1 MSQENVRT
9 VHRFLR
15 ALDRRDY
22 ENARPCLCR
31 DAEWHNTAAFPGS
44 RTIVG
49 PQAIVDFWQALV
61 ESFDPAEGG
70 MEVENVTE
78 SGDLV
83 VIGLRSRGHGVTS
96 VARYR
101 AACVEPRLEPAARH
115 GALRPALR
123 VALATYIDANP
134 ARTAAAAL
142 VVVLATTAPHK
153 GSRTASLW
161 S

>member
-22 ENARPCLCR
+22 EDARRCLCR

-44 RTIVG
+44 RTVAG

-70 MEVENVTE
+70 MEVENVTQ

-83 VIGLRSRGHGVTS
+83 VIGLRSRGHGATS
-96 VARYR
+96 GVPIDVRWGLR
-101 AACVEPRLEPAARH
+101 ASMRDGKIERIDISGDYTSALEAA
-115 GALRPALR
+115 GL
-123 VALATYIDANP
+123 
-134 ARTAAAAL
+134 
-142 VVVLATTAPHK
+142 
-153 GSRTASLW
+153 SE
-161 S
+161 